1 MLWIVYDE
9 KCKKEGPVNETFDRS
24 VFSQLSSRDKFD
36 LENIGSMYAKTTR
49 ANKNDAEKYG
59 ICKKL
64 QEIYDSSKKYHHGAD
79 DGSVLGISWINPNE
93 IEYYDQVLSEIIT
106 RIRARC
112 TIRAMIA

>member
-24 VFSQLSSRDKFD
+24 VFFQLSSRDKFD

-59 ICKKL
+59 IL
-64 QEIYDSSKKYHHGAD
+64 FE
-79 DGSVLGISWINPNE
+79 N
-93 IEYYDQVLSEIIT
+93 LSETGIAHVNFSGYIFRCNFCFIIFSDKMFSC
-106 RIRARC
+106 IYL
-112 TIRAMIA
+112 IKHIHIYK